1 MFNFEDAKK
10 LDIAL
15 AAERYSIKWRPIKK
29 SFMFSKGTFDK
40 LNLENNS
47 IDLVFLSG
55 EIFLAVQPG
64 NDGHCMK
71 ARSGSK
77 KSRNM
82 TPATYAEKL
91 HDSLIEKGWTAG
103 AKLDVEDQG
112 LVETGELKGCHMWL
126 VVNKDAGA
134 TPNQAAAEESAE
146 PEAEPFPDE
155 SMEHEDA
162 DSPQPEEEETF

>member
-47 IDLVFLSG
+47 IDFVFLSG
-55 EIFLAVQPG
+55 EVFLAVQPG

-71 ARSGSK
+71 SRSGSK

-91 HDSLIEKGWTAG
+91 HDFLLTEKGWGAG
-103 AKLDVEDQG
+103 SNLDVEDQG
-112 LVETGELKGCHMWL
+112 LVEAGELKGAHMWL
-126 VVNKDAGA
+126 VVNKDAV
-134 TPNQAAAEESAE
+134 AAPQQEEAPAEEA
-146 PEAEPFPDE
+146 AFPDE
-155 SMEHEDA
+155 SMEQPGEDT
-162 DSPQPEEEETF
+162 PQPAEEETF